1 MVLEQNVLV
10 VVLVAVL
17 VLSTMIVLLSARLGM
32 ALLAF
37 EAHTFLGNKHS
48 LWEIQ
53 AVSKIFLVP
62 TDQL

>member
-1 MVLEQNVLV
+1 
-10 VVLVAVL
+10 
-17 VLSTMIVLLSARLGM
+17 MIVLLSVRLGM
-32 ALLAF
+32 ILLALGT
-37 EAHTFLGNKHS
+37 HTFLGNNQS

>member
-1 MVLEQNVLV
+1 MPLVVLV
-10 VVLVAVL
+10 VAVL
-17 VLSTMIVLLSARLGM
+17 VLWTMIVLLSARLGII
-32 ALLAF
+32 LLALR
-37 EAHTFLGNKHS
+37 AHTFLGNNHS

>member
-1 MVLEQNVLV
+1 VFVLV
-10 VVLVAVL
+10 VVVLVSVL

-32 ALLAF
+32 ILLAL

-53 AVSKIFLVP
+53 AVSKIFLMP